1 MLSTY
6 ITAAIHLDFQF
17 SIDVMA
23 TRNQW
28 KAISSSEVVDLQLA
42 AESARKEVRELEIEI
57 LREEKM
63 TKEIEEAIKTK
74 EKLKDDELA
83 PIVAAMEKLKGEEQF
98 LRTQMSASDLKIVDE
113 YLQQKEELDSKEFEI
128 LRELQSKEDEL
139 VAARQALCE
148 VDVDRSGLS
157 EEALLRLDLY
167 LEWKRCL
174 AEQEVI
180 MRDVRREKYRLMTS
194 IKTQN
199 ETQSVLADV
208 ERDERVKALQT
219 EVERWTRKVNTAQNQ
234 TEKLE
239 TSIAKTKASLNKFKE
254 EFEQLRV
261 ALLVDRM
268 TKTSK
273 FAALKER
280 RRKLMEVEK
289 AAEKLAASERKK
301 IQDEASAEWNAV
313 IDQERKLMEQE
324 LEEESK
330 ELNLKLD
337 IVKDMLKKR
346 YEEGFTPLIKAA
358 EEKARIESERCL
370 TLEKQIKEVKAKIE
384 EEETAFV
391 DQQSELSAT
400 TTQEDLNT
408 ESNISPEEQAEIAS
422 LKEQVLLLWDKLEI
436 SIEERLEFIKGLES
450 SLPADQGLLIAYKNI
465 IRKLSL

>member
-1 MLSTY
+1 
-6 ITAAIHLDFQF
+6 
-17 SIDVMA
+17 
-23 TRNQW
+23 
-28 KAISSSEVVDLQLA
+28 
-42 AESARKEVRELEIEI
+42 
-57 LREEKM
+57 
-63 TKEIEEAIKTK
+63 
-74 EKLKDDELA
+74 
-83 PIVAAMEKLKGEEQF
+83 
-98 LRTQMSASDLKIVDE
+98 
-113 YLQQKEELDSKEFEI
+113 
-128 LRELQSKEDEL
+128 
-139 VAARQALCE
+139 
-148 VDVDRSGLS
+148 
-157 EEALLRLDLY
+157 
-167 LEWKRCL
+167 
-174 AEQEVI
+174 